1 VSDQFSWQE
10 YSQDSPSIVKSPTF
24 SKPWEADTFA
34 MLVALEKRG
43 FFSWSEW
50 GDVLGAEIKAATDE
64 QDTGENYYAH
74 VLAALE
80 KILTQKNII
89 SGKLL
94 KQYKTG
100 WDRVVTRTPHGEPLE
115 LTDDDLKS
123 DEK

>member
-1 VSDQFSWQE
+1 MSDQFSWQE
-10 YSQDSPSIVKSPTF
+10 YSQDSPSSVKNPTF

-80 KILTQKNII
+80 KILTQKI
-89 SGKLL
+89 
-94 KQYKTG
+94 
-100 WDRVVTRTPHGEPLE
+100 
-115 LTDDDLKS
+115 
-123 DEK
+123 